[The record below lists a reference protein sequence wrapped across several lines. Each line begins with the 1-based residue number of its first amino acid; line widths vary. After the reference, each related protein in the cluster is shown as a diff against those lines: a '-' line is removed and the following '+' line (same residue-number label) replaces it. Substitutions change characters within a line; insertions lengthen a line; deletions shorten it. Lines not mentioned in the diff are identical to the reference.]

1 MHVRGYV
8 ALLDALGFSAMVA
21 ADPDGERLQA
31 YLALLRA
38 ALGEDT
44 DGLGVD
50 YLVFSDSIVIT
61 TRDDSDESLKTLA
74 RKCSTIFSNRHSMKS
89 ANRSGGEI
97 EKADCT
103 LFLYSTF
110 GFNVG
115 LQ

>member
-74 RKCSTIFSNRHSMKS
+74 RKCSTIFGLMLESNTALRGAIAHGSFV
-89 ANRSGGEI
+89 R
-97 EKADCT
+97 
-103 LFLYSTF
+103 
-110 GFNVG
+110 
-115 LQ
+115 